1 MTIMELVTKLYVL
14 SAQEVDMAAKA
25 AVQAGIPGAKDVY
38 MAWGKEKGI
47 AAKEL
52 EAAYKEAQPAKSS
65 GGPRGF
71 ADMYY
76 DWLAEASRSEQ
87 EAHDLIMSN
96 ESQNVRNHLTHYL
109 NIWALAESVRAG
121 HKVSRTISAGKATP
135 KAGGSSAK
143 QKAETKEEPKDTW
156 EYNAADPFADVR
168 SAWETLER
176 EVKAKRPR
184 KTMLHPDKVAKF
196 GDDALTT
203 AFTKAF
209 QTYSKGR

>member
-76 DWLAEASRSEQ
+76 DWLAETSREEQ
-87 EAHDLIMSN
+87 EAHDYIMSN

-109 NIWALAESVRAG
+109 NIWALAETVRRG
-121 HKVSRTISAGKATP
+121 EKVVRTITAGKASP
-135 KAGGSSAK
+135 KPKTDSAS
-143 QKAETKEEPKDTW
+143 KAKAEPKDTW
-156 EYNAADPFADVR
+156 EYDAANPYRDVR

-176 EVKAKRPR
+176 VKKSARPAKN
-184 KTMLHPDKVAKF
+184 KVHPDKVAF
-196 GDDALTT
+196 LNDADLT
-203 AFTKAF
+203 AAYTKAF
-209 QTYSKGR
+209 QIYSK

>member
-25 AVQAGIPGAKDVY
+25 ASQAGIPGAKDVY

-47 AAKEL
+47 TAKEL
-52 EAAYKEAQPAKSS
+52 ESAWKEAQPQKTS

-76 DWLAEASRSEQ
+76 DWLVESVRLEE
-87 EAHDLIMSN
+87 EAHDYIMGN

-109 NIWALAESVRAG
+109 NIWALVETVRSG
-121 HKVSRTISAGKATP
+121 KKVVRTMTAGKASP
-135 KAGGSSAK
+135 KPEGSSAK
-143 QKAETKEEPKDTW
+143 KSHKAEEPKDTW
-156 EYNAADPFADVR
+156 EYDPSNPYRDVR

-176 EVKAKRPR
+176 VKKSARPAKT
-184 KTMLHPDKVAKF
+184 KVHPDKVAYLN
-196 GDDALTT
+196 DADLT
-203 AFTKAF
+203 AAYTKAF
-209 QTYSKGR
+209 QVYSK